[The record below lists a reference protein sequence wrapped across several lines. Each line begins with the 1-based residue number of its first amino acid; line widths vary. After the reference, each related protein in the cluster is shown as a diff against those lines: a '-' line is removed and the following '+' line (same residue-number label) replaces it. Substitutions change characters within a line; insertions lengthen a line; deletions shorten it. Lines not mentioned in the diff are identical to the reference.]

1 MSTFENSKR
10 ILKNTVFLYIR
21 MFVVIVISLFTVRVI
36 LRTLGIEDY
45 GVYSVIGGVVTSLSF
60 ITSVLSNAS
69 QRFFSL
75 CIAKEDILLL
85 KSTFST
91 MFTLYFVVCVVLFI
105 IAETLGLWFVYDK
118 MVFPPERA
126 TAVFYMYQFSLC
138 SFIVS
143 VLTSPFQAL
152 IISYE
157 RMNIYAYVS
166 IAEAILKLVIVYFL
180 IILDFDKLILYSF
193 LVLVVT
199 VIVNLVYI
207 IYTYIHYS
215 AARISVK
222 TINVSIFKELFSY
235 SSWTLIGTMA
245 YMFNTQGFNII
256 LNLFFGPIVN
266 AAYAIGN
273 QVRVVINQFS
283 ANFYTAVRPS
293 LIKSY
298 GRKDYN
304 ESINL
309 LEMSSKIIFSLL
321 FVIVLPLSIKIDLI
335 LQFWLGEISEYMVD
349 FVRLLLIWAIILS
362 ISDPITTVVQAANK
376 VKIYHLM
383 VDGFTLISLPFT
395 YFTCRYG
402 LTPQYAFY
410 ISILILIIAHIIRL
424 FILQNIILSYP
435 ITEYLKN
442 VLLPIVYTITVALPI
457 AIFMSEFFGDTFF
470 QMIISCITS
479 FGIASLSIM
488 FLLFSKSERYGLC
501 NLIKKR
507 FKQ

>member
-1 MSTFENSKR
+1 MSTFEKNKR

-36 LRTLGIEDY
+36 LKTLGIEDY
-45 GVYSVIGGVVTSLSF
+45 GLYSVIGGVVTSLSF

-75 CIAKEDILLL
+75 CIAKGNIQLLR
-85 KSTFST
+85 STFST

-118 MVFPPERA
+118 MVFPPERSI
-126 TAVFYMYQFSLC
+126 AVFYMYQFSLC
-138 SFIVS
+138 TFTIS

-166 IAEAILKLVIVYFL
+166 ILEAVLKLIITYLL

-193 LVLVVT
+193 LVLVIT
-199 VIVNLVYI
+199 FFVNFIYI
-207 IYTYIHYS
+207 IYTCMHYS
-215 AARISVK
+215 AARISVG

-235 SSWTLIGTMA
+235 SSWTLIGTLA

-256 LNLFFGPIVN
+256 LNLFFGPLVN

-283 ANFYTAVRPS
+283 ANFYTAVRPT

-304 ESINL
+304 EAINL
-309 LEMSSKIIFSLL
+309 LEMSTKIIFSLL
-321 FVIVLPLSIKIDLI
+321 FIIILPLSIKIDLI
-335 LQFWLGEISEYMVD
+335 LQIWLGEVGEYMVD
-349 FVRLLLIWAIILS
+349 FVRLLLVWAIVLS
-362 ISDPITTVVQAANK
+362 ISDPITTIIQAANK
-376 VKIYHLM
+376 VKVYHLM
-383 VDGFTLISLPFT
+383 VDGFTLISLPLI
-395 YFTCRYG
+395 YFVCQYG
-402 LTPQYAFY
+402 LAPQSAFY
-410 ISILILIIAHIIRL
+410 ISILTLIIAHIIRL
-424 FILQNIILSYP
+424 FILKNTITSYSII
-435 ITEYLKN
+435 EYLKN
-442 VLLPIVYTITVALPI
+442 VLLPIIYTTAGALSI
-457 AIFMSEFFGDTFF
+457 VVFISNFFDDTFF

-479 FGIASLSIM
+479 IIIAVLTIL
-488 FLLFSKSERYGLC
+488 FLLFRKSERYTLF
-501 NLIKKR
+501 NLITKR
-507 FKQ
+507 FKR